1 TAVIIPGEN
10 NHSRCPGRAIHHR
23 IDLLYRPVL
32 SRTDR
37 TVPSTMFVQWAWW
50 HKPAKGGECIVCRV
64 ACKLLPGHIICPR
77 GPVSV
82 LAESVQAIPVIACIP
97 LLRRIE
103 LPRSACLRKFIRK
116 RGDIEAWILPRPI
129 VQFHR

>member
-1 TAVIIPGEN
+1 MPDMWIARIISSIRVGADSNHGVAKPITECIDRCWRDMVVETAVIIPGEN

-82 LAESVQAIPVIACIP
+82 LAESVQA
-97 LLRRIE
+97 
-103 LPRSACLRKFIRK
+103 
-116 RGDIEAWILPRPI
+116 
-129 VQFHR
+129 